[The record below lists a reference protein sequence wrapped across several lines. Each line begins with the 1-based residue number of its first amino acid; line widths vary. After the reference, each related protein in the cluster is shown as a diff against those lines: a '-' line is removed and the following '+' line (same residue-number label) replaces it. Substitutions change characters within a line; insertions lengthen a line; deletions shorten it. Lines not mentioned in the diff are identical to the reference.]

1 MKELEILT
9 NETRTMIFYESPRR
23 LVKTLEQFCQVFGGQ
38 RECCVSREIS
48 KLHEEHFRGTLEQAL
63 GHFSVTEPKGEI
75 VLTLAGLPSEG
86 VKVHR
91 NKYRQG
97 TEEEQDY
104 ETPQEQERD

>member
-1 MKELEILT
+1 M
-9 NETRTMIFYESPRR
+9 
-23 LVKTLEQFCQVFGGQ
+23 
-38 RECCVSREIS
+38 
-48 KLHEEHFRGTLEQAL
+48 EQAL

-97 TEEEQDY
+97 TDEEQDY
-104 ETPQEQERD
+104 ETPQEQEKD